1 MKDMIGQFLSV
12 GDLVVTNSKS
22 SKRLVLG
29 EIFSFTN
36 KHVRVKLIGKSRV
49 RSNEYLC
56 SSEQVLLVNVLKETK
71 PEFFI

>member
-1 MKDMIGQFLSV
+1 MKDMIGQFLTV

-49 RSNEYLC
+49 RNEYLC